1 MTLIQQV
8 DPYPHWLFTDPATGD
23 RLRLVPERG
32 GLITGWECGGRER
45 LYFDQQRFADPA
57 LSVRGGIPVL
67 FPICGGLPD
76 HPLPQHGFAR
86 DRPWSIATLE
96 DGRCGVQ
103 LQLRDSPETLALF
116 PCPFLLSLEMQLQ
129 PAALE
134 IEAVVE
140 NTGMESL
147 PFSFGLHPYFQ
158 VSSLEAVRI
167 EGLPQLVLNQVSGE
181 QVPASDQLAVLAAG
195 VDLLAEPAGPVRL
208 VDAAAGEVITLE
220 PTAPLDLTVIWTDPP
235 RSMVCVEPWSAPRG
249 ALLSGDRLLRLA
261 PGESRRLRTR
271 YTLTAL

>member
-1 MTLIQQV
+1 MTLVQHA

-32 GLITGWECGGRER
+32 GLITGWECGGHER

-67 FPICGGLPD
+67 CPICGGVPD

-86 DRPWSIATLE
+86 DRPWTIGALE
-96 DGRCGVQ
+96 GADSGVR
-103 LQLRDSPETLALF
+103 LQLKDSPETLLPF
-116 PCPFLLSLEMQLQ
+116 PHPFLLTLEVRLR

-140 NTGMESL
+140 NTGTDLL

-158 VSSLEAVRI
+158 VSSLESVTI
-167 EGLPQLVLNQVSGE
+167 EGLPPRVLDQVSGD
-181 QVPASDQLAVLAAG
+181 QVPLSEGLAALAAG
-195 VDLLAEPAGPVRL
+195 VDLLAGPAGPVRL
-208 VDAAAGEVITLE
+208 VDAVAGEVITLE
-220 PTAPLDLTVIWTDPP
+220 PTAPLDLTVVWTDPP
-235 RSMVCVEPWSAPRG
+235 RSMVCLEPWSAPRG

-261 PGESRRLRTR
+261 PGDSLRLRTR
-271 YTLTAL
+271 YALTAL

>member
-32 GLITGWECGGRER
+32 GLITSWESGGRER
-45 LYFDQQRFADPA
+45 LYFDQERFADPA

-86 DRPWSIATLE
+86 GRPWTIAPLE
-96 DGRCGVQ
+96 GGDSGVR
-103 LQLRDSPETLALF
+103 LQLKDSPATLALF
-116 PCPFLLSLEMQLQ
+116 PHPFALTLEVRLW

-140 NTGMESL
+140 NTGAESL
-147 PFSFGLHPYFQ
+147 PFCFGLHPYFQ
-158 VSSLEAVRI
+158 VSSLAAVGI
-167 EGLPQLVLNQVSGE
+167 EGLPERVLDQVSGE
-181 QVPASDQLAVLAAG
+181 QVTAAERLAVLASG

-220 PTAPLDLTVIWTDPP
+220 PTAPLDLTVVWTDPP
-235 RSMVCVEPWSAPRG
+235 RSMVCLEPWSAPRG

-261 PGESRRLRTR
+261 PGETHRLRTR
-271 YTLTAL
+271 YALTTL